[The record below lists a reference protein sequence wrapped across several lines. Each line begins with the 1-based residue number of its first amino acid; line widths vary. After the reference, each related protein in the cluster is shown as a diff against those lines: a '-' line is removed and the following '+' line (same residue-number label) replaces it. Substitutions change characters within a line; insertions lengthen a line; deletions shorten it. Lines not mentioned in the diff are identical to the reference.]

1 MRSRSSILP
10 VLALLLLA
18 QTGLGEVV
26 DSLGGLVVSLFAILL
41 PGIVILMLVKAF
53 VKLVRA

>member
-1 MRSRSSILP
+1 MRSRSSLILS
-10 VLALLLLA
+10 LLLLA
-18 QTGLGEVV
+18 QTIGEVV

-53 VKLVRA
+53 AKLVRA

>member
-1 MRSRSSILP
+1 
-10 VLALLLLA
+10 
-18 QTGLGEVV
+18 V